1 MIQIKT
7 NLSVSDNSGAKEVS
21 CIKVLG
27 SSNYTHAKLGDF
39 ILVSVRQLR
48 SKGNKKVVKG
58 EVCLALI
65 LRTKKESHNFE
76 GSSIKF
82 STNSVILLTKT
93 KKILGTRIFGVLPKK
108 LKQKKKLKFISLGSH
123 FI

>member
-1 MIQIKT
+1 MIQLKT
-7 NLSVSDNSGAKEVS
+7 NLSVSDNSGAKEVT

-27 SSNYTHAKLGDF
+27 NSNYSHAKLGNF
-39 ILVSVRQLR
+39 ILVSVQKLR
-48 SKGNKKVVKG
+48 AKGNKKVSKG
-58 EVCLALI
+58 EICLALI
-65 LRTKKESHNFE
+65 IRTKKESHNFE

>member
-1 MIQIKT
+1 MIQTKT

-27 SSNYTHAKLGDF
+27 GSTNICAKLGGF
-39 ILVSVRQLR
+39 ILVSVQQLR
-48 SKGNKKVVKG
+48 SKGNKKVSKG

-65 LRTKKESHNFE
+65 LRTKKESYNFE

-93 KKILGTRIFGVLPKK
+93 KKILGTRVFGLLPKK
-108 LKQKKKLKFISLGSH
+108 LKKKKKLKFISLGSH